1 MGKLYFLVGLAR
13 SGKSVFAQKWIN
25 QEIDIIDNSLF
36 ITKSK
41 NFMTHQTYIPRTIV
55 CADDIRLSLGHR
67 WNGHVEPFVNAIK
80 LTMIKSLL
88 YKHDVLVDGTHTTP
102 KSILELLNIDK
113 NALPFVMNTS
123 PQICKQR
130 AKETN
135 QEDLYPVIDRMYNQ
149 MLEMSQCEYIKINN
163 IVKVIDELR
172 SKVQSTTIRD

>member
-1 MGKLYFLVGLAR
+1 MGKLYFLIGLAR
-13 SGKSVFAQKWIN
+13 SGKSTFAQKWLN
-25 QEIDIIDNSLF
+25 QEIDIVDNSLF

-41 NFMTHQTYIPRTIV
+41 NFMTHRIYTPRTIV

-80 LTMIKSLL
+80 LTMIKTLL
-88 YKHDVLVDGTHTTP
+88 YKHDVLVDGTHTTT
-102 KSILELLNIDK
+102 KSILELLNIDRD
-113 NALPFVMNTS
+113 ALTFVIYTN

-135 QEDLYPVIDRMYNQ
+135 QEDLYPIIDRMYFQ
-149 MLEMSQCEYIKINN
+149 LLEMSQCEYIKINN

-172 SKVQSTTIRD
+172 DKVKSTVIRD